1 MSTVVAAMN
10 WISTPA
16 INLIMDGRSI
26 QAPTQGI
33 TAYRAG
39 DSDGSIL
46 IVADIMPLPAGR
58 ATEELLATN
67 WAVTLGRVFPAG
79 RRFRDGF
86 IQHVELNTSAEI
98 WRDVDMQARAATMC
112 EFTPATHGDMY
123 MAMIQSFALPR
134 MVPARE

>member
-1 MSTVVAAMN
+1 MN

-16 INLIMDGRSI
+16 IALIIDGQHV

-39 DSDGSIL
+39 ENEIL
-46 IVADIMPLPAGR
+46 IVADIMPLPAGH

-86 IQHVELNTSAEI
+86 IQHVELSASAEI
-98 WRDVDMQARAATMC
+98 WHDADMRARAATMC
-112 EFTPATHGDMY
+112 EFTPAAYGDMY
-123 MAMIQSFALPR
+123 MTMVQSFALPR
-134 MVPARE
+134 VVTARV